1 MLDLVYQYRVLLGK
15 CSSGAGLTMD
25 EIERLTNLEATF
37 VAGEDDRRAAEGR
50 RFRRERVALRAV
62 VRGGGGDL
70 HDSVTIAE
78 LTLGGLVCTGAPYAE
93 AGTPIDIVI
102 DDPVGHR
109 SYRFKGRVQWV
120 GDDADDD
127 YRLGIELTGTPVM
140 IRYSAP
146 QTIDPVLAR
155 LAA

>member
-37 VAGEDDRRAAEGR
+37 VAEGR
-50 RFRRERVALRAV
+50 RTRRERVALRAV

-93 AGTPIDIVI
+93 AGTAIDIVV

-146 QTIDPVLAR
+146 QTIDPVRAR